1 MLDNLPPLLLAHFIA
16 ACLALPLGLYQLTA
30 TQGTPA
36 HALAGRIYVPTMLVS
51 NLTALATFSLT
62 DPRFFGFLPFYILAL
77 VSLWS
82 LFAGMRSLRR
92 WLRDRQPDDLK
103 QHKINMA
110 YSWLGLMMAGVS
122 QMLTNQRFGLAEG
135 FEPVT
140 FWTSVVLINV
150 ALYAIGSWWIFR
162 RLLARQLG

>member
-1 MLDNLPPLLLAHFIA
+1 MLANLPPLLLAHFIA

-36 HALAGRIYVPTMLVS
+36 HALAGRLYVPAMLVA

-62 DPRFFGFLPFYILAL
+62 DPRFYGFLPFYILAL

-82 LFAGMRSLRR
+82 LGAGMLAMRR
-92 WLRDRQPDDLK
+92 WLRDRQRGDLNR
-103 QHKINMA
+103 HKINMA

-122 QMLTNQRFGLAEG
+122 QMLTNQRFGIVDG

-140 FWTSVVLINV
+140 FWTSVVVINLV
-150 ALYAIGSWWIFR
+150 LYAVGSWWIFR
-162 RLLARQLG
+162 RLLKRDLA